1 MTYGKAGLRGAR
13 HSGYNCT
20 IRHPNLY
27 VKNAIMFGASIVS
40 SSGKAIA
47 CLVFFDQRFR
57 PRERATSL

>member
-1 MTYGKAGLRGAR
+1 MTYGKAGHRGAR
-13 HSGYNCT
+13 HSGDNCT

-27 VKNAIMFGASIVS
+27 VKNAMFGASIVS
-40 SSGKAIA
+40 SSGRAIA